1 MNIQIDKPIIEV
13 HDLTVSYDKKPV
25 LWGVDFTIPYGN
37 LVGIIGPNGAGKSTL
52 IKSIMN
58 LVPSGSGYVKIYG
71 DKLDKVRHK
80 ISYVPQRESV
90 DWDFPASVL
99 DVVLMGRYGKRG
111 LLGRLT
117 KKDKEVAYES
127 LKRVNMLDFAD
138 RQISQLSG
146 GQQQRTFLARALA
159 QEADLYLM
167 DEPFAGVDAATE
179 RSIVDLLLEMRK
191 DGKTII
197 VVHHDLQSAID
208 YFDWVL
214 LLNTRLVASGP
225 IDKVFTT
232 ELLQETYGGKL
243 TLLSKIGDLMKEKEF
258 PLRDEI

>member
-1 MNIQIDKPIIEV
+1 MNVQINNPVLEV

-25 LWGVDFTIPYGN
+25 LWDVDFTIPYGS
-37 LVGIIGPNGAGKSTL
+37 LVGVIGPNGAGKSTL
-52 IKSIMN
+52 IKAIMN
-58 LVPSGSGYVKIYG
+58 LVPKGSGYVNIY
-71 DKLDKVRHK
+71 DDILDNVRYK

-99 DVVLMGRYGKRG
+99 DVVLMGRYGKKG
-111 LLGRLT
+111 LLKRLSI
-117 KKDKEVAYES
+117 KDKEIAYES
-127 LKRVNMLDFAD
+127 LKRVNMLDFAN

-167 DEPFAGVDAATE
+167 DEPFAGVDAASE
-179 RSIVDLLLEMRK
+179 RSIVELLLKMRK
-191 DGKTII
+191 EGKTII

-208 YFDWVL
+208 YFDWTL

-225 IDKVFTT
+225 TKRVFTT

-243 TLLSKIGDLMKEKEF
+243 TLLSKIGDLMKEKQF
-258 PLRDEI
+258 PSRE

>member
-1 MNIQIDKPIIEV
+1 MNVQINNPVLEV

-25 LWGVDFTIPYGN
+25 LWDVDFTIPYGS
-37 LVGIIGPNGAGKSTL
+37 LVGVIGPNGAGKSTL
-52 IKSIMN
+52 IKAIMN
-58 LVPSGSGYVKIYG
+58 LVPKGSGYVNIY
-71 DKLDKVRHK
+71 DDILDNVRYK

-99 DVVLMGRYGKRG
+99 DIVLMGRYGKKG
-111 LLGRLT
+111 LLKRLSI
-117 KKDKEVAYES
+117 KDKEIAYES
-127 LKRVNMLDFAD
+127 LKRVNMLDFAN

-167 DEPFAGVDAATE
+167 DEPFAGVDAASE
-179 RSIVDLLLEMRK
+179 RSIVDLLLKMRK
-191 DGKTII
+191 EGKTII

-208 YFDWVL
+208 YFDWTL

-225 IDKVFTT
+225 TKRVFTT

-243 TLLSKIGDLMKEKEF
+243 TLLSKIGDLMKEKQF
-258 PLRDEI
+258 PSRE